1 MYRKRLVCDSEC
13 ATNGTFVVRFLY
25 FLQTTA
31 SFGYDGLVQD
41 KLYEKTIKRAFNIL
55 SAKPRSI
62 SEMRTRLLEK
72 EWATAE
78 IVERVIT
85 RLCELEY
92 LDDEKFAV
100 QFANS
105 KLITKPLGSSRL
117 RRDLQR
123 KKLSSTVITK
133 ALENVYTE
141 KPEDEL
147 IEIALTKRLR
157 LKGKPTTR
165 EESKKL
171 FDYLLRL
178 GFKYDLVI
186 RRVRDAGKVDVDEE
200 N

>member
-1 MYRKRLVCDSEC
+1 MQDTS
-13 ATNGTFVVRFLY
+13 
-25 FLQTTA
+25 
-31 SFGYDGLVQD
+31 SFGYDERVQD

-62 SEMRTRLLEK
+62 AEMRTRLLEK

-78 IVERVIT
+78 IVERAIS
-85 RLCELEY
+85 RLCELGY

-105 KLITKPLGSSRL
+105 KLSVKPLGASRL

-123 KKLSSTVITK
+123 KKLSSTVITQ

-141 KPEDEL
+141 KPEAEL
-147 IEIALTKRLR
+147 IEKALEKRLR

-186 RRVRDAGKVDVDEE
+186 RKVRDAGKVDVDEE

>member
-1 MYRKRLVCDSEC
+1 M
-13 ATNGTFVVRFLY
+13 
-25 FLQTTA
+25 
-31 SFGYDGLVQD
+31 QD

-62 SEMRTRLLEK
+62 AEMRTRLLEK
-72 EWATAE
+72 EWATEE

-105 KLITKPLGSSRL
+105 KLVTKQVGASRL

-123 KKLSSTVITK
+123 KKLSSTVITQT
-133 ALENVYTE
+133 LENVYAE
-141 KPEDEL
+141 KPEEEM
-147 IEIALTKRLR
+147 IEIALAKRLR
-157 LKGKPTTR
+157 LKGKPTSR

-186 RRVRDAGKVDVDEE
+186 RKVREAGKVEVDDE
-200 N
+200 

>member
-1 MYRKRLVCDSEC
+1 M
-13 ATNGTFVVRFLY
+13 
-25 FLQTTA
+25 
-31 SFGYDGLVQD
+31 QD

-55 SAKPRSI
+55 SAKPRGI
-62 SEMRTRLLEK
+62 AEMRTRLLEK
-72 EWATAE
+72 EWATEE
-78 IVERVIT
+78 IVERVIN

-92 LDDEKFAV
+92 LNDEKFAV

-105 KLITKPLGSSRL
+105 KLITKPLGASRL

-123 KKLSSTVITK
+123 KKLSSTVITQ

-147 IEIALTKRLR
+147 IEIALAKRLR

-186 RRVRDAGKVDVDEE
+186 RKVREAGKVDIDSDE
-200 N
+200 

>member
-1 MYRKRLVCDSEC
+1 MPSSS
-13 ATNGTFVVRFLY
+13 NI
-25 FLQTTA
+25 
-31 SFGYDGLVQD
+31 GYDACVQD
-41 KLYEKTIKRAFNIL
+41 KFYEKTIKRAFNIL

-62 SEMRTRLLEK
+62 AEMRTRLLEK
-72 EWATAE
+72 EWATEE

-105 KLITKPLGSSRL
+105 KLITKQVGASRL

-123 KKLSSTVITK
+123 KKLSSTVIAQ
-133 ALENVYTE
+133 ALETVYTE
-141 KPEDEL
+141 KPEAEM
-147 IEIALTKRLR
+147 IEKAIAKRVR
-157 LKGKPTTR
+157 LKGKPTSR

-186 RRVRDAGKVDVDEE
+186 RKVREAGKADIDSEE
-200 N
+200 

>member
-1 MYRKRLVCDSEC
+1 M
-13 ATNGTFVVRFLY
+13 
-25 FLQTTA
+25 
-31 SFGYDGLVQD
+31 QD

-62 SEMRTRLLEK
+62 AEMRTRLLEK
-72 EWATAE
+72 EWATEE
-78 IVERVIT
+78 IVERVIN

-92 LDDEKFAV
+92 LNDEKFAV

-105 KLITKPLGSSRL
+105 KLVTKQVGASRL

-123 KKLSSTVITK
+123 KKLSSTVITQ
-133 ALENVYTE
+133 ALESVYTE
-141 KPEDEL
+141 KPEEEM
-147 IEIALTKRLR
+147 IEIAVAKRIR
-157 LKGKPTTR
+157 LKGKPTSR

-186 RRVRDAGKVDVDEE
+186 RKVREAGKVDADDE
-200 N
+200 